1 MNRNRDPDLTGLSA
15 EEVDLVTDPTWPY
28 RTCHL
33 DPPQLA
39 TILQCEGRNDLKS
52 ILPLYMA
59 LLRLDEHCHR
69 LHDNIGYNKNMVADT
84 SDSVQALINHWI
96 SVPDGSGLHLWWLDS
111 AATIHRKLVIHRF
124 RDHLSGLFSTF
135 LISEVARMVDRS
147 RYVQIYDRIVTGK
160 FRKIYDN
167 SQIYRSF
174 QHKHPMFQ
182 AADYD
187 WDYDINLT
195 YAWLWTLKG
204 TSLRQY
210 WTRETNRYSEETIAQ
225 MSADLGIDPPS

>member
-1 MNRNRDPDLTGLSA
+1 MNRNRETDLTGLSV
-15 EEVDLVTDPTWPY
+15 EEVDLITDPTWPY
-28 RTCHL
+28 KTCHL
-33 DPPQLA
+33 DFPQLA

-69 LHDNIGYNKNMVADT
+69 TQYPKEYNKNMVSDT

-96 SVPDGSGLHLWWLDS
+96 SVPDGSGLHLWWLDR
-111 AATIHRKLVIHRF
+111 AATIHRKLVIYNF
-124 RDHLSGLFSTF
+124 RDHLKGLFQTF
-135 LISEVARMVDRS
+135 LTDEVARMIDRA
-147 RYVQIYDRIVTGK
+147 RHVKIYDRIITGK

-174 QHKHPMFQ
+174 KHKHAMFQ

-195 YAWLWTLKG
+195 YAWLWTING
-204 TSLRQY
+204 ASLRQY
-210 WTRETNRYSEETIAQ
+210 WTRETNSYSQETIAQ
-225 MSADLGIDPPS
+225 MTADLGIDPS